1 MNYKKAACKSITYT
15 FIVIIF
21 IAAFISEHTVSAA
34 DNAVEYEDGFS
45 YSKINSRIKK
55 RINGRSYKKNSDIS
69 LDDLRYV
76 KVKYYNYKGKEKEGE
91 LIVNRLI
98 AQDVVEVF
106 YELYEIQYPIRRMEL
121 IDGYDADDN
130 LSMEADNTS
139 CFNYRKIAGSSN
151 LSMHALGLA
160 IDINP
165 RVNPCVGGAHGILPA
180 NGKVYRERDVKL
192 CKGSY
197 KKIMIHKNDRVYKIF
212 KSHGFSW
219 GGDWH
224 NMKDYQHFYKV
235 PKKYKNSG
243 KYSW

>member
-106 YELYEIQYPIRRMEL
+106 YELYEIRYPIRIWL
-121 IDGYDADDN
+121 
-130 LSMEADNTS
+130 
-139 CFNYRKIAGSSN
+139 
-151 LSMHALGLA
+151 
-160 IDINP
+160 
-165 RVNPCVGGAHGILPA
+165 
-180 NGKVYRERDVKL
+180 
-192 CKGSY
+192 
-197 KKIMIHKNDRVYKIF
+197 
-212 KSHGFSW
+212 
-219 GGDWH
+219 
-224 NMKDYQHFYKV
+224 
-235 PKKYKNSG
+235 
-243 KYSW
+243 

>member
-21 IAAFISEHTVSAA
+21 IAAFISEHKVSAA
-34 DNAVEYEDGFS
+34 DNTVEYEDGFS

-76 KVKYYNYKGKEKEGE
+76 
-91 LIVNRLI
+91 
-98 AQDVVEVF
+98 
-106 YELYEIQYPIRRMEL
+106 YELYEIRYPIRRMEL